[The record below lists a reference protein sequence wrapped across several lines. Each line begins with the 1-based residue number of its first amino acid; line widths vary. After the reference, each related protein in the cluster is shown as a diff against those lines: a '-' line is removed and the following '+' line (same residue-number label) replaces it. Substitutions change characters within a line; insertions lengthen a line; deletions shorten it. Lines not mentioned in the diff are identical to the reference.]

1 MRVLG
6 CNWFPLASILAFF
19 TLLPLGVEGQ
29 LRTVVSNEIAV
40 SENEATLRLDFQDS
54 GGLTISLLDGQVL
67 VDGEVM
73 GSFSRRDGL
82 DLAWRSLLGEV
93 ITLDDGPLALALNDW
108 DPPQSLTGGAEDL
121 AARLDQTLEEA
132 LALPDVME
140 DAASPGQVTISIG
153 GEGGLLGALLSRTG
167 ALSGLAEAL
176 EGTPVNDFILKIGE
190 DVVVGAGEE
199 IKGTLI
205 LVDGDLD
212 VRGRID
218 GDVVLTGGTV
228 RLLDDGFI
236 TGDLRIAD
244 GKLERS
250 GGSVG
255 GSFLELDTG
264 ERSQLEAGELDDLR
278 REMESEIR
286 RDLRSTLERENR
298 PSPNIFLG
306 FIGNVGRAIAGLLE
320 NLVTFLVL
328 ATLGVLAV
336 HFQRERL
343 EVIST
348 TAHRAPARSAV
359 VGLAGGFFL
368 IPIWIVGTI
377 ALAITIIGIPALL
390 VWVPLFPIAAG
401 LAILLGFLAVARNV
415 GEWVAEQEY
424 RGLEWIR
431 GSNTFYTVIAGVG
444 ALMVPCIAA
453 SAVRILGFG
462 FLTGLLGFVGSLVTF
477 AAASVGLGAVLLTR
491 GGKIRPLESYS
502 DFEED
507 YWADMDSGEPE
518 RSASE
523 PAPEESSAQEEGP
536 SPEESPAPEEGP
548 TPQGSPAP
556 EERPTPE
563 ETAGSEEGKDEHA

>member
-1 MRVLG
+1 MRMLG
-6 CNWFPLASILAFF
+6 FKRFPLASILAFF

-40 SENEATLRLDFQDS
+40 SENEATLRLDFQDH
-54 GGLTISLLDGQVL
+54 GELTISFQDGQLL
-67 VDGEVM
+67 VDGDVV
-73 GSFSRRDGL
+73 GSYSRRDGL
-82 DLAWRSLLGEV
+82 DMAWRSLLGEV

-108 DPPQSLTGGAEDL
+108 DPPQSLTGRAEDL
-121 AARLDQTLEEA
+121 AARLDRTLEDA

-140 DAASPGQVTISIG
+140 DATPQGSITISVG
-153 GEGGLLGALLSRTG
+153 EEGGLLAALLSRTG

-176 EGTPVNDFILKIGE
+176 EGAPINDFILKIGE

-199 IKGTLI
+199 LKGTLI

-228 RLLDDGFI
+228 RLLEEGLI

-264 ERSQLEAGELDDLR
+264 DEIQLGTAELEDLR

-286 RDLRSTLERENR
+286 RDLRSTLARETR
-298 PSPNIFLG
+298 PSPNIVFGLFG
-306 FIGNVGRAIAGLLE
+306 KVGKAIAGLLE

-348 TAHRAPARSAV
+348 TAHRAPMRSAV

-390 VWVPLFPIAAG
+390 AWVPLFPIAAA
-401 LAILLGFLAVARNV
+401 LAILFGYLAVARNV

-453 SAVRILGFG
+453 NAVSILGFG
-462 FLTGLLGFVGSLVTF
+462 FLTGLLGFVGSMVTF
-477 AAASVGLGAVLLTR
+477 AAASVGFGAVLLTR

-507 YWADMDSGEPE
+507 YWADMDSGEPK
-518 RSASE
+518 E
-523 PAPEESSAQEEGP
+523 PATEPAAEETQN
-536 SPEESPAPEEGP
+536 
-548 TPQGSPAP
+548 
-556 EERPTPE
+556 PE
-563 ETAGSEEGKDEHA
+563 ETPEPEEGKDEHA

>member
-1 MRVLG
+1 MLG
-6 CNWFPLASILAFF
+6 FKRFPLASILAFF
-19 TLLPLGVEGQ
+19 TLLPMGVEGQ

-40 SENEATLRLDFQDS
+40 SENEATLRLGFQDH
-54 GGLTISLLDGQVL
+54 GELTISFQDGQLL
-67 VDGEVM
+67 VDGDVV

-93 ITLDDGPLALALNDW
+93 ITLDDGPLASALNDW
-108 DPPQSLTGGAEDL
+108 DPPHGLTGGAEDL
-121 AARLDQTLEEA
+121 AARLDRTLEEA

-140 DAASPGQVTISIG
+140 DAAPQGKITISVG
-153 GEGGLLGALLSRTG
+153 GEGGLLAALLSRTG

-176 EGTPVNDFILKIGE
+176 EGGPINDFILKIGE

-199 IKGTLI
+199 LKGTLI

-228 RLLDDGFI
+228 RLLEDGLI
-236 TGDLRIAD
+236 TGDLRIVD
-244 GKLERS
+244 GELERS

-255 GSFLELDTG
+255 GSFLDMDTG
-264 ERSQLEAGELDDLR
+264 DEIQLGTAELEDMR

-286 RDLRSTLERENR
+286 RDLRSTLARETR
-298 PSPNIFLG
+298 RSPNILFGL
-306 FIGNVGRAIAGLLE
+306 FGNVGRAIAGLLE

-348 TAHRAPARSAV
+348 TAHRAPVRSAM

-390 VWVPLFPIAAG
+390 VWVPLFPIAAA
-401 LAILLGFLAVARNV
+401 LAILLGYLAVARNV

-453 SAVRILGFG
+453 SAVSILGFG
-462 FLTGLLGFVGSLVTF
+462 FLTGLLGFVGSMVTF

-518 RSASE
+518 KSASE
-523 PAPEESSAQEEGP
+523 PAAEE
-536 SPEESPAPEEGP
+536 
-548 TPQGSPAP
+548 T
-556 EERPTPE
+556 PTPE
-563 ETAGSEEGKDEHA
+563 ETPGPEEGKDEHA